1 MDEIFTYPTDLPP
14 GVHEMVAPCGDGC
27 YTLYINTRDSRERQI
42 EAYRHALG
50 HIRSHDHDREDVQ
63 EIETKAHEYIKGC

>member
-14 GVHEMVAPCGDGC
+14 GVHEMVTPCGDGC

-42 EAYRHALG
+42 EAYRHALK
-50 HIRSHDHDREDVQ
+50 HIERNDHNGGDVQ
-63 EIETKAHEYIKGC
+63 TIENETHYT

>member
-14 GVHEMVAPCGDGC
+14 GVHEMVTPCGDGC

-42 EAYRHALG
+42 EAYRHAIR
-50 HIRSHDHDREDVQ
+50 HIQRQDHEKDDAQ
-63 EIETKAHEYIKGC
+63 TIETEAHERRNA

>member
-14 GVHEMVAPCGDGC
+14 GVHEMVTPCGDGC

-42 EAYRHALG
+42 EAYRHAIR
-50 HIRSHDHDREDVQ
+50 HIQRQDHEKDDTQ
-63 EIETKAHEYIKGC
+63 TIETEAHERRNA